1 MILLGWFTAL
11 IYINRVPVL
20 LGSVWIRFGTV
31 METVTRKWVP
41 YRKNG
46 TQERYG
52 GVWEPVLLP
61 FLVQAS
67 VNSVIKN
74 SGLFSKF
81 PTTHSFVKTRGSVR
95 RYGSEVGY
103 GTVTTDSGFVFKL
116 HTTHFAFVRNRG
128 SVRTYVRMYGSEVG
142 YGTVTTD
149 SGFVVKFLTKKF
161 ALVRTRGSGRM
172 YGSEIGYGTVIY
184 PKVLSINKYMPQRH
198 QVRSKKFPFLRTF
211 LTSLDM
217 AADGYAWAGYQWEN
231 GWPVAA
237 PTETREERVETEN
250 LVEKEMERTPMMTAG
265 PMQAAATQSA
275 VASLASDNQVGH
287 TIALGDQAGSQH
299 GDDTY
304 TGTSY
309 CPSDASDSEE
319 DDFEEKQIDLGSGY
333 VQCRAAREAANV
345 HDVVDISCNENA
357 MSIQKKRG
365 IE

>member
-1 MILLGWFTAL
+1 
-11 IYINRVPVL
+11 
-20 LGSVWIRFGTV
+20 
-31 METVTRKWVP
+31 
-41 YRKNG
+41 
-46 TQERYG
+46 
-52 GVWEPVLLP
+52 
-61 FLVQAS
+61 
-67 VNSVIKN
+67 
-74 SGLFSKF
+74 
-81 PTTHSFVKTRGSVR
+81 
-95 RYGSEVGY
+95 
-103 GTVTTDSGFVFKL
+103 
-116 HTTHFAFVRNRG
+116 
-128 SVRTYVRMYGSEVG
+128 MYGSEVG
-142 YGTVTTD
+142 YGTV
-149 SGFVVKFLTKKF
+149 
-161 ALVRTRGSGRM
+161 
-172 YGSEIGYGTVIY
+172 IN
-184 PKVLSINKYMPQRH
+184 PKELCINKYTPHLNFKYEKGKSGRKCNKKKICLSVFELPRSNQAFIKTPGSVKMYGFDVGYDTVSNPKEFYANKYTPQRH
-198 QVRSKKFPFLRTF
+198 QVRSKKSSILRTYF
-211 LTSLDM
+211 TSLDM

-333 VQCRAAREAANV
+333 IQCRAAREAANV